1 MLSFPLSVT
10 SPSQH
15 RTFESTIYILFTFHI
30 LFTIDLNQVLYSS
43 DSQCLHTITTSQLTY
58 ARRQFRG
65 ASFRTPFDSMDELLR
80 SDKVTV
86 PSHKDG
92 NPSHAL
98 LRKRLASVKVDQMD
112 ENGNT
117 LLHKL
122 VERTVAPTPIYV
134 FAEAG
139 VPINVLNKAGDSVLH
154 VAVKAGKVHIVEAL
168 LQCGADVNI
177 ANKVGLTPVAL
188 CNSSRMQTIMNWFQP
203 GLYQAV
209 TSGDFGAVCKLLKNW
224 VSVSAKTLP
233 GSRSILD
240 LHKSLDTRDVY
251 VLRCL
256 EKLHDSHTQS
266 ALVQAV
272 LADNEELVKKLLEST
287 RMRTVNCRYKGERSL
302 LSIALENRNVELVRL
317 LLDNGVKTNGRVR
330 HRHLPEGNTSLI
342 RAIKHRGS
350 LPFIQWYI
358 STSQGQTIAKR
369 NIASLTAYEVA
380 VEAGRTDVTS
390 FINQYI
396 TDNMERLRTPLAVQ
410 FYGKLHPQLADIH
423 RKVEVNGTE
432 LLTAACRNNAEAVI
446 SLNLFNYQDRNGFT
460 ALHKAVAAANVRVVE
475 ELARARP
482 VLKGISDNHGRYPL
496 HMAFLLS
503 DTDVRQEILSL
514 LLQNNPEN
522 YEYTTDTNGKNPA
535 DYKYF
540 SDDVKAST
548 LGNVLVAPF

>member
-330 HRHLPEGNTSLI
+330 HRHLPATDIVPCVLLAYSCQPDIPMAQLLWDYGIHALHERDVEGNTSLI

-423 RKVEVNGTE
+423 RKVE
-432 LLTAACRNNAEAVI
+432 
-446 SLNLFNYQDRNGFT
+446 
-460 ALHKAVAAANVRVVE
+460 
-475 ELARARP
+475 
-482 VLKGISDNHGRYPL
+482 HGRYPL